1 MNDEHNEEI
10 YEQIRAIMAE
20 HYPNF
25 FFAVMD
31 DSGDLYYDYS
41 NLPIGKMLMREVQ
54 EELEVDNY
62 ADDIIINW
70 DGEQD
75 ENQGWDNC

>member
-1 MNDEHNEEI
+1 MNDENSEEI
-10 YEQIRAIMAE
+10 YEQIRAILSE

-31 DSGDLYYDYS
+31 DLGELYYDYT
-41 NLPIGKMLMREVQ
+41 NLPIGKMLIREVQ

-75 ENQGWDNC
+75 EDQGWDR